1 MGRRNK
7 RSIVNFV
14 LKDKTMR
21 KAVSVTI
28 GKEIQKKMKH
38 TCLQKEHSIFKD
50 KGISA
55 VGNFNWS
62 NMIADLKRTAP
73 ILSSV
78 LENCLQQGE
87 KKTKTEVTMTV
98 AAGVLLQGYSE
109 RACLVQRVISVLLC
123 ASHSPKQVYLNLKVM
138 R

>member
-7 RSIVNFV
+7 GSIVNFV
-14 LKDKTMR
+14 MKDKTMR

-28 GKEIQKKMKH
+28 GKEIRKEMKH

-62 NMIADLKRTAP
+62 NMIADLKQTS

-78 LENCLQQGE
+78 LENSLQHGE

-109 RACLVQRVISVLLC
+109 RACLVQRVISLLLY
-123 ASHSPKQVYLNLKVM
+123 ASHSPKPVCLNLKVM
-138 R
+138 W